1 MTTNDAIKITTYI
14 NESSTKIKYLER
26 ENDIL
31 RRENEF
37 LRELLA
43 KPKPVPLDIK
53 AISDVFSAWSRYI
66 SPHQMEDLARAIEHK
81 HGIV

>member
-1 MTTNDAIKITTYI
+1 MSHMTTNDAIKITTYI

-37 LRELLA
+37 LRELVA
-43 KPKPVPLDIK
+43 KPKQTSCDIDR
-53 AISDVFSAWSRYI
+53 INRVLSSHD
-66 SPHQMEDLARAIEHK
+66 D
-81 HGIV
+81 